1 MDLPGV
7 ITITVVS
14 IALLVLPFIAYLVGR
29 IFSPP
34 VDFPT
39 KVERFESGNPPYG
52 RGRGYFLM
60 QYYPYLL
67 MFIAM
72 ESYVVLIIFIAL
84 STVAGIVLNSLLLI
98 ILSTIIIFPSFLYAL
113 KKAGVIDLWKAD

>member
-7 ITITVVS
+7 ITIAIVGVVFL
-14 IALLVLPFIAYLVGR
+14 ALPFIAYLIGR
-29 IFSPP
+29 TFSPP
-34 VDFPT
+34 IDFPT
-39 KVERFESGNPPYG
+39 KVDRFESGNIPYG

-72 ESYVVLIIFIAL
+72 ESYVVLILFIAF
-84 STVAGIVLNSLLLI
+84 SAVAGVILNSFLLI
-98 ILSTIIIFPSFLYAL
+98 LLSVVIILPSFVYAL